1 MGVKPVFI
9 FSCFLLLMVVRD
21 VTMHSYHL
29 GACPAIEPQA
39 DFNMNKM
46 LGIWYVIEKTSTA
59 SSCIIYNITKTDEP
73 GEYKI
78 EEVSQHFFLA
88 LTPLKHGYHYT
99 GTLKVPDSAIP
110 ARMNVKFPLSVAGSS
125 SFTVFMTDY
134 DTYAA
139 IFTCQK
145 LTFANRQ
152 SATILSRTRT
162 LDKMYV
168 DKIRSRLANSQIDPF
183 ELSIISQKDCPR
195 DLQQGYN
202 FNIDD
207 ETISAKSAAEVFRK
221 AGEKIGDGVEYIA
234 GKTKQVY
241 NKVTDKAYDATD
253 EARTVVPAALK
264 KLEPEAEWLP

>member
-1 MGVKPVFI
+1 MSPTSELCFYPTLI
-9 FSCFLLLMVVRD
+9 FVVTF
-21 VTMHSYHL
+21 V
-29 GACPAIEPQA
+29 G
-39 DFNMNKM
+39 
-46 LGIWYVIEKTSTA
+46 
-59 SSCIIYNITKTDEP
+59 
-73 GEYKI
+73 
-78 EEVSQHFFLA
+78 
-88 LTPLKHGYHYT
+88 
-99 GTLKVPDSAIP
+99 
-110 ARMNVKFPLSVAGSS
+110 VAGSS

-168 DKIRSRLANSQIDPF
+168 DKVVSIKNIVNNKINETSFVQIRSRLANSQIDPF

-221 AGEKIGDGVEYIA
+221 AGEKIG
-234 GKTKQVY
+234 KTQQSHL
-241 NKVTDKAYDATD
+241 D
-253 EARTVVPAALK
+253 
-264 KLEPEAEWLP
+264 